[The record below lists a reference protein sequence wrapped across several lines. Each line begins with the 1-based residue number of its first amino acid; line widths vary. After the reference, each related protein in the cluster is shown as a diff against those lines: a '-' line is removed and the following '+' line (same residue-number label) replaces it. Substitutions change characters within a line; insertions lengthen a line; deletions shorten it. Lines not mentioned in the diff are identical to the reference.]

1 MLFLCYIL
9 SRKDGANMDIYQ
21 RIKILR
27 LQNNLSQDDL
37 AKKCGYKNRQ
47 MISRIE
53 SGLVDLP
60 LSKVEKIAHALNVAP
75 VYLAGFSKNQ
85 KNMDD
90 ALELS
95 SLIEKAAQLDDAD
108 RARIAERIEIL
119 LENNKYQGEENGM
132 D

>member
-1 MLFLCYIL
+1 MNTYERIRML
-9 SRKDGANMDIYQ
+9 
-21 RIKILR
+21 RIQCGLTQEE
-27 LQNNLSQDDL
+27 LGQ
-37 AKKCGYKNRQ
+37 KCGYSGRS
-47 MISRIE
+47 MISKIE
-53 SGLVDLP
+53 NGEVDLP

>member
-1 MLFLCYIL
+1 
-9 SRKDGANMDIYQ
+9 MDIYE
-21 RIKILR
+21 RIRMLR
-27 LQNNLSQDDL
+27 LQNGLSQDDL
-37 AKKCGYKNRQ
+37 AKKCGYTSRQ

-75 VYLAGFSKNQ
+75 IYLAGFSKNQ

-95 SLIEKAAQLDDAD
+95 SLIEKAAQLDEAD
-108 RARIAERIEIL
+108 RARIAERIDIL
-119 LENNKYQGEENGM
+119 LENHKYGENHV

>member
-1 MLFLCYIL
+1 M
-9 SRKDGANMDIYQ
+9 
-21 RIKILR
+21 LR
-27 LQNNLSQDDL
+27 LQNGLSQDDL
-37 AKKCGYKNRQ
+37 AKKCGYTSRQ

-75 VYLAGFSKNQ
+75 IYLAGFSKNQ

-95 SLIEKAAQLDDAD
+95 SLIEKAAQLDEAD
-108 RARIAERIEIL
+108 RARIAERIDIL
-119 LENNKYQGEENGM
+119 LENHKYGEKHV

>member
-60 LSKVEKIAHALNVAP
+60 LSKVEKIAHALN
-75 VYLAGFSKNQ
+75 LAGFSKNQ